1 VGSSDDEMV
10 KIAARIGL
18 DAHYRKALRE
28 KIAANI
34 LTAPLFDTERF
45 TRNFE
50 SAICM
55 MVEASKNGE
64 PLPHLDVADC
74 HADKATSCSADNQS
88 EVMAAF

>member
-1 VGSSDDEMV
+1 
-10 KIAARIGL
+10 
-18 DAHYRKALRE
+18 LRE

-55 MVEASKNGE
+55 MVEACKNGE

-74 HADKATSCSADNQS
+74 DADQATSCNAGNHS
-88 EVMAAF
+88 EVMAVF